1 MPRVSR
7 VTVAGLAEASAN
19 LTRFL
24 RKLDSVPT
32 QILLD
37 EAPKIEQIAKHRTPI
52 DTGNLKKHVKVRV
65 SRDKRR
71 PGMYA
76 QASAI
81 KARAKSKAYDYAYI
95 QHEND
100 AYKHPRGGQAHFLE
114 SAFVEGVDRI
124 MRRLS
129 KEVKYD
135 K

>member
-1 MPRVSR
+1 MPRVSK
-7 VTVAGLAEASAN
+7 VTVEGLADASAN

-32 QILLD
+32 QILLE
-37 EAPKIEQIAKHRTPI
+37 EAPKIERIAKQRTPI
-52 DTGNLKKHVKVRV
+52 DTGKLRESVTVRV

-76 QASAI
+76 QASA
-81 KARAKSKAYDYAYI
+81 KNGDYDYAYI

-100 AYKHPRGGQAHFLE
+100 AYEHPRGGQAHFLE

>member
-7 VTVAGLAEASAN
+7 VTVEGLADASAN

-32 QILLD
+32 QILLE
-37 EAPKIEQIAKHRTPI
+37 EAPKIERIAKQRTPI
-52 DTGNLKKHVKVRV
+52 DTGKLRRSVKVRV

-76 QASAI
+76 QASAR
-81 KARAKSKAYDYAYI
+81 KGSYDYAYI

-100 AYKHPRGGQAHFLE
+100 AYKHPRGGQAHFVE
-114 SAFVEGVDRI
+114 SAFVEGVERI